1 MPLWLIWWIIF
12 CAVCLACPAC
22 LLLFAWVRN
31 KQVIAASIIP
41 MAALIVLGLALF
53 PEVKS
58 LLVGADYSRRLFL
71 TIDVF
76 IGLTAVSLIYAACRR
91 LWLVA
96 IASALVSLGWIYLA
110 AMNSMV

>member
-12 CAVCLACPAC
+12 CAICLACPAC
-22 LLLFAWVRN
+22 LLLLAWVRN
-31 KQVIAASIIP
+31 RKVIAASIIP
-41 MAALIVLGLALF
+41 MAALIVLGFAMF
-53 PEVKS
+53 PEMKS
-58 LLVGADYSRRLFL
+58 VLVGADYSHRLFL

-76 IGLTAVSLIYAACRR
+76 IGLAAVSLIYAAWRR

-110 AMNSMV
+110 AINSTV